1 MVTSLIFDLDNTL
14 VDTSLALSARSR
26 RAWQEVYS
34 LIPRF
39 SLYDGMLELCDLI
52 RSQNYNTCIVSTSP
66 KRYVEKVVRYFDL
79 PFMNI
84 IGYHDARIKPA
95 PDALYLAL
103 RTMGA
108 HPLETISF
116 GDRSID
122 MIASNTA
129 GIPSAACFW
138 GSDETESLLGTPS
151 TYRFFTPEDVYQFL
165 STQLKIYQ

>member
-39 SLYDGMLELCDLI
+39 SLYEGMDELCEFI
-52 RSQNYNTCIVSTSP
+52 RSNHFKTCIVSTSP

-79 PFMNI
+79 PFQNI

-95 PDALYLAL
+95 PDAMYLAL
-103 RTMGA
+103 RMMDSLA
-108 HPLETISF
+108 SETISF
-116 GDRSID
+116 GDKYDD
-122 MIASNTA
+122 MIASNRA
-129 GIPSAACFW
+129 GIPSAACLW
-138 GSDETESLLGTPS
+138 GSDEIERLKQAST
-151 TYRFFTPEDVYQFL
+151 TYRFISPKEVTNFL
-165 STQLKIYQ
+165 LKMY

>member
-39 SLYDGMLELCDLI
+39 SLYEGMLELCDLI
-52 RSQNYNTCIVSTSP
+52 RTQNYNTCIVSTSP

-79 PFMNI
+79 PFVNL
-84 IGYHDARIKPA
+84 IGYHDAKIKPA
-95 PDALYLAL
+95 PDAMHLAL
-103 RTMGA
+103 NMMRA
-108 HPLETISF
+108 NPLETISF
-116 GDRSID
+116 GDKGDDI
-122 MIASNTA
+122 IASNRA

-138 GSDETESLLGTPS
+138 GSDEKERLLQTPS
-151 TYRFFTPEDVYQFL
+151 TYRFYSPKEVSKFL
-165 STQLKIYQ
+165 SALY